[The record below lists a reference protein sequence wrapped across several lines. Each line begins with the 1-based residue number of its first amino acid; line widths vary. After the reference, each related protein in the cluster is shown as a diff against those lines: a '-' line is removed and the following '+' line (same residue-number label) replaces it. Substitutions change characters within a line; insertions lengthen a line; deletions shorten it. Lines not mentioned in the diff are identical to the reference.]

1 MELRGKMEGWCDGIS
16 LLARRA
22 MLIVFLPVCRYY
34 LFVKRGVVSGAMVG
48 VVRRCKGSSS

>member
-1 MELRGKMEGWCDGIS
+1 MELRGKMEGCCDGIS

-34 LFVKRGVVSGAMVG
+34 LFVKRGAVSGAMVG